1 MTKGVFFLNTPY
13 FFGIKFLKISS
24 ELPILPEKK
33 VHKKWWWWLKTA
45 NKYDKIQNSSEV
57 NYVPQIYYFY
67 FFLKNLLND
76 FSLSTFLYHNRYS
89 VLISR
94 STKFKTFFL
103 NDPKVRGVLFEKK
116 KFLLLRTKHK
126 VVTSSIMKNCHLFYH
141 ENVQK

>member
-1 MTKGVFFLNTPY
+1 MNFFPDFNALWQQYKMKRHWQKVFFLNTPY

-116 KFLLLRTKHK
+116 IIF
-126 VVTSSIMKNCHLFYH
+126 SSP
-141 ENVQK
+141 